1 MYGRGGNLVAENGIR
16 IAIKWVSGGTK
27 WIVQAESLCLNGD
40 MNMQNKQ
47 KGFSLIEL
55 LIVVAIILII
65 AAIAIPNL
73 LRSKMSANESSAV
86 ATLRTLNTSAVSY
99 STTYGN
105 YPPSL
110 ASLGPVASGTA
121 PTSTTADLVDSVLG
135 QDPATKSGYTFVY
148 AGSGSPVSSYTITA
162 TPLNVGTTGQRGF
175 FTNQSGVIRAD
186 PSGAATSASTPIS

>member
-1 MYGRGGNLVAENGIR
+1 MR
-16 IAIKWVSGGTK
+16 
-27 WIVQAESLCLNGD
+27 
-40 MNMQNKQ
+40 NKQ

-73 LRSKMSANESSAV
+73 LRSKMAANEASAV
-86 ATLRTLNTSAVSY
+86 ATLRTLNTSAVAY

-110 ASLGPVASGTA
+110 ASLGPIASGGT

-135 QDPATKSGYTFVY
+135 QDPATKAGYTFVY
-148 AGSGSPVSSYTITA
+148 AGTGSPTSSYTITA
-162 TPLNVGTTGQRGF
+162 TPLTVGSTGQRGF
-175 FTNQSGVIRAD
+175 FTNQTGVIRAD

>member
-1 MYGRGGNLVAENGIR
+1 
-16 IAIKWVSGGTK
+16 
-27 WIVQAESLCLNGD
+27 
-40 MNMQNKQ
+40 MQNKQ

-73 LRSKMSANESSAV
+73 LRSKMAANEASAV

-99 STTYGN
+99 STSYGN

-110 ASLGPVASGTA
+110 ASLGPIASGGT
-121 PTSTTADLVDSVLG
+121 PSSTTADLVDSVLG

-148 AGSGSPVSSYTITA
+148 VGTGTPTSSYSITA
-162 TPLNVGTTGQRGF
+162 TPVNVGTTGQRGF

-186 PSGAATSASTPIS
+186 PSGAATSASTPLS